1 MPPGIEFYR
10 TEQCLWVYVSY
21 LSMGFLDI
29 RIKTHQGQHRQEHLW
44 LLCLLSNGDGNCIT
58 FHRLT
63 AYTTSFLV
71 SYVDATL
78 TTGIAL
84 GTDTLWLSSEI
95 FFTRHLTEF
104 MIKMISGSKKHIFS
118 KDQLY
123 ARAGMCVYGHY
134 APANLRPALING
146 TVSVLFKKRCQ
157 SVLSVISDYFCVFV
171 CLFLHRFIKSFK
183 GSFLATF
190 LEIRYQHWRYGGVGS
205 VSFLAEE
212 AENWEFL

>member
-1 MPPGIEFYR
+1 MSVVKRRRKLRYFSQIDRLYY
-10 TEQCLWVYVSY
+10 Q
-21 LSMGFLDI
+21 FL
-29 RIKTHQGQHRQEHLW
+29 
-44 LLCLLSNGDGNCIT
+44 
-58 FHRLT
+58 
-63 AYTTSFLV
+63 A

-104 MIKMISGSKKHIFS
+104 MIKMISGNKKYIFS
-118 KDQLY
+118 KDQPY

-146 TVSVLFKKRCQ
+146 TVSILFKKRCQ
-157 SVLSVISDYFCVFV
+157 SVLSVISEYFCVFV

-190 LEIRYQHWRYGGVGS
+190 LEIRYQQWRYRGVGS
-205 VSFLAEE
+205 VSVLTEE